1 MFKSAIAAV
10 AAAPFLATAAFA
22 GPYVNVESNS
32 GLTGSD
38 YVGTLVET
46 HVGYEGALSDT
57 VTGYIQTGPAI
68 GLPEG
73 GDAGVDV
80 SGKAGLSVAATDKL
94 SVYGEYWFLTG
105 DELTSNVK
113 AGVKYSF

>member
-1 MFKSAIAAV
+1 MIKSTIAV
-10 AAAPFLATAAFA
+10 LAAAPLFAGAAMA
-22 GPYVNVESNS
+22 GPYVNVEGNA
-32 GLTGSD
+32 GVVGSD

-57 VTGYIQTGPAI
+57 VTGYIQAGPAI

-80 SGKAGLSVAATDKL
+80 SGKAGLTVAATDAL
-94 SVYGEYWFLTG
+94 SIYGEYWFLTG
-105 DELTSNVK
+105 DELTSNIK
-113 AGVKYSF
+113 AGVKYTF